1 MGMLAADATLRRLAT
16 GAIWSEGP
24 VWLPD
29 AGAVRW
35 SDIPNNRILQYRLE
49 SGELSVYSADAEFT
63 NGRTLDA
70 SGAVIQCSH
79 GRRAVERDVGGVVT
93 TIVDRWNGVRFNSPN
108 DVVVAGDGAIWFTD
122 PPYGIDLPR
131 EGHPGEREY
140 GGCYVF
146 RFEPTTGV
154 VVPVVTDMEK
164 PNGLAFSPD
173 ESILYVSDTS
183 WESGAN
189 ESGNHH
195 IRAYDVIDGARCG
208 RGRTIAVIEPGVP
221 DGFRVDVDG
230 RLWTSSADSV
240 QVLSATG
247 EPLDRIPV
255 PEVVANV
262 CFGGPDGSTL
272 FIAASTSL
280 YAIDTATRGAGA
292 GTAAA

>member
-1 MGMLAADATLRRLAT
+1 MGALPVTATLRRLAT

-49 SGELSVYSADAEFT
+49 SDELSVYSADAEFT
-63 NGRTLDA
+63 NGRTCDA

-108 DVVVAGDGAIWFTD
+108 DVVVARDGAIWFTD

-146 RFEPTTGV
+146 RFEPATGV

-183 WESGAN
+183 WEARAN

-195 IRAYDVIDGARCG
+195 IRAYDVVDGVRCE

-221 DGFRVDVDG
+221 DGFRVDVEG

-262 CFGGPDGSTL
+262 CFGGPDGTTL

-280 YAIDTATRGAGA
+280 YAIDTATRGAG
-292 GTAAA
+292 TA

>member
-1 MGMLAADATLRRLAT
+1 MGVLPVTATLRRLAT

-35 SDIPNNRILQYRLE
+35 SDIPNNRILQYALE

-63 NGRTLDA
+63 NGRTRDA

-108 DVVVAGDGAIWFTD
+108 DLVVARDGAIWFTD

-146 RFEPTTGV
+146 RYEPATGE

-195 IRAYDVIDGARCG
+195 IRAYDVVDGVRCE

-221 DGFRVDVDG
+221 DGFRVDVEG

-280 YAIDTATRGAGA
+280 YAIETATRGAG
-292 GTAAA
+292 TA